1 MTKTHQ
7 LYIGKPSFIWY
18 NFIENDYQLNVSE
31 KVVYSC
37 NTQ

>member
-1 MTKTHQ
+1 MTKNHP

-18 NFIENDYQLNVSE
+18 NLIENDYQLNVSE

-37 NTQ
+37 KIQ